1 MEGNSRGIVK
11 RVGTRPPSDFR
22 LALLFINFLSSH
34 VGITSGVSQ
43 INCVIQ
49 NEETLSDMFYMHSK
63 LHVKGAFFRRHFA
76 F

>member
-34 VGITSGVSQ
+34 VGITSGVVSPMKSSVLFKMKKPYLTCFTCTQ
-43 INCVIQ
+43 NC
-49 NEETLSDMFYMHSK
+49 M
-63 LHVKGAFFRRHFA
+63 
-76 F
+76 